1 MKKRVL
7 GLSVGICMLS
17 LGNCFAMQFSP
28 TKKIGEINY
37 RVGAPRGVYIE
48 GAAADWP
55 DYTTKDTYMDKYRNK
70 NIVAYS
76 KGVAKFGEGTDGLY
90 VHYNLHER
98 DSIRFG
104 SKDITKT
111 ISPKNDRPYHWIYQ
125 IKSDEGITLYPV
137 EFVEPD
143 SYWNILGR
151 RPDGTW
157 VTYIDTRN
165 IAKQYFG
172 ITEKYYYAVHFAQ
185 PIVQGDTLI
194 MKYGTYPTKEKG
206 EFRFRWDENAQWFGI
221 EQIVY

>member
-7 GLSVGICMLS
+7 GLIVGICMLS

-28 TKKIGEINY
+28 TKKIGEIHY
-37 RVGAPRGVYIE
+37 RIVAPRGVLIKD
-48 GAAADWP
+48 AVADWP
-55 DYTTKDTYMDKYRNK
+55 DYTTRDTYENKYK
-70 NIVAYS
+70 KIVAYG

-90 VHYNLHER
+90 VHYNIYEHI
-98 DSIRFG
+98 SFRFG
-104 SKDITKT
+104 SKDISQT
-111 ISPKNDRPYHWIYQ
+111 IPLENDRPYHDIYQ
-125 IKSDEGITLYPV
+125 IKSDKGITLYPV
-137 EFVEPD
+137 FVIEPD
-143 SYWNILGR
+143 SYWNIFGR

>member
-1 MKKRVL
+1 MKKRIL
-7 GLSVGICMLS
+7 GLIIGVCMLS

-37 RVGAPRGVYIE
+37 KVVRGVYIE
-48 GAAADWP
+48 GAAAYWP
-55 DYTTKDTYMDKYRNK
+55 DYTTKDTYMDKNRNK

-76 KGVAKFGEGTDGLY
+76 KGVAKFGEGVDGLY

-98 DSIRFG
+98 NSIRFG
-104 SKDITKT
+104 GKDITKT
-111 ISPKNDRPYHWIYQ
+111 ITPKNDRPYHWIYQ

-143 SYWNILGR
+143 YYWNIFGR

-157 VTYIDTRN
+157 VTYIDTTN
-165 IAKQYFG
+165 IEKQYFG
-172 ITEKYYYAVHFAQ
+172 MNHSVIFRQ
-185 PIVQGDTLI
+185 PIAQGDMLV
-194 MKYGTYPTKEKG
+194 MKYRAWSSNEEKG